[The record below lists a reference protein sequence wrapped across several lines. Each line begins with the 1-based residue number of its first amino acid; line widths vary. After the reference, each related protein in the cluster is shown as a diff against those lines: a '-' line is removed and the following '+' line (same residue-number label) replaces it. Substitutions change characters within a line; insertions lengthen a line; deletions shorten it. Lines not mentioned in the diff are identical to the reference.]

1 MLVDA
6 HVHLALNRLFNRR
19 AWEAAS
25 RDKRTA
31 WLREILREYKRRG
44 ICILRDGGDAYFVSE
59 LVREIAREE
68 GMIYK
73 TPIYALYKRPLRLF
87 LGKPIADRRDF
98 KREFKLLLDHGADH
112 LKIIL
117 TGLVNFNKY
126 GDVGGIPLG
135 RTNCNIW

>member
-1 MLVDA
+1 
-6 HVHLALNRLFNRR
+6 
-19 AWEAAS
+19 
-25 RDKRTA
+25 
-31 WLREILREYKRRG
+31 
-44 ICILRDGGDAYFVSE
+44 
-59 LVREIAREE
+59 
-68 GMIYK
+68 MIYK
-73 TPIYALYKRPLRLF
+73 TPIYALYKKAVTAL

-126 GDVGGIPLG
+126 GDVGRTSR